1 MLRAIPPRGD
11 IIVASTAAVSGWE
24 RRGIQFPSSN
34 TRGRGGCGYGG
45 SRIRSRVVNAHI
57 GAHVAGVGEWSL
69 AVATPSG
76 DAAGD
81 REGCGY
87 KGFVELRKKRSAS

>member
-1 MLRAIPPRGD
+1 MLAVAAPSGD
-11 IIVASTAAVSGWE
+11 AAG
-24 RRGIQFPSSN
+24 
-34 TRGRGGCGYGG
+34 GRGGCGYGG

-76 DAAGD
+76 DAAGG

-87 KGFVELRKKRSAS
+87 RGFVELRKK